1 MKIAPITAIADELH
15 VGKLAQDALTRRVDT
30 NRMPADGAHPAG
42 IHIWMN
48 TVHIGK
54 PHHE

>member
-1 MKIAPITAIADELH
+1 MKITPITAIADELH